1 MHELIMIINKIHYI
15 DFFQI
20 ISLGYG
26 KWHLHNAAA
35 TIWPHYFVL
44 LRPKDAQCVWDSEKY
59 TTSVLLSWFICI
71 CPYFCLRSWQLF
83 CVGISQPPH
92 PLYRLL
98 AECRDRGVTI
108 NSTCFFLSA
117 LVIVGH
123 MVMMW
128 KGESG

>member
-1 MHELIMIINKIHYI
+1 MLSVSEIQRNTQQVCFSA
-15 DFFQI
+15 DSF
-20 ISLGYG
+20 
-26 KWHLHNAAA
+26 A
-35 TIWPHYFVL
+35 FVL
-44 LRPKDAQCVWDSEKY
+44 ISAWEADSSSVWE
-59 TTSVLLSWFICI
+59 SVS
-71 CPYFCLRSWQLF
+71 
-83 CVGISQPPH
+83 PPH